1 MIAPSEAARLPWRR
15 PRREALLLALVA
27 LAALS
32 PLYPVNDG
40 QDVSRVCLARAL
52 VHLRVSADGCL
63 VAPLAVD
70 RSSYGGH
77 LYSDKA
83 PGMSV
88 IEAPVAAAVGIGPAP
103 TWPNESVRLW
113 VVRIFS
119 SGLAFILC
127 ALLVGRVSE
136 GLAPGYGGLSLVAFA
151 LGTLVAPLAAA
162 NFDHVPAGA
171 LGLSAFLLAWDR
183 RPGLAG
189 LLAGAA
195 LLTEYESG
203 VVLAVVAIYVALQ
216 GHRSI
221 GRYAAGVL
229 PGALLLAS
237 YDWLAFG
244 APWHLS
250 YRYLDNVYSARQ
262 TAGFFGIHVPSPHSV
277 WLILAGSEGLL
288 LVSPVV
294 LAGGYGL
301 VLLRR
306 THPLEAVA
314 CAGVV
319 AGFLVINS
327 GYFAPYG
334 GASPGPRFLVP
345 ALPFLALGLGP
356 AFARRCGA
364 VLALAALSVV
374 ASTAVMLTWTQDA
387 NYRETIWGEIARVP
401 VSLGNSRLAE
411 NLVRNVGHAA
421 GLSNGTAAVL
431 VLVLGLSALAV
442 AAASSGRSVRT

>member
-1 MIAPSEAARLPWRR
+1 MVAPPEPIRLPWRR

-27 LAALS
+27 LVALS

-52 VHLRVSADGCL
+52 VHLRLSADNCL

-83 PGMSV
+83 PGLSV
-88 IEAPVAAAVGIGPAP
+88 IEAPVAAAVGVGPAP

-113 VVRIFS
+113 AVRILS

-127 ALLVGRVSE
+127 ALLVGRVAE

-189 LLAGAA
+189 LLAGVA

-203 VVLAVVAIYVALQ
+203 VIVAVVAIYVALQ
-216 GHRSI
+216 GRRSI
-221 GRYAAGVL
+221 GRYAAGAL

-250 YRYLDNVYSARQ
+250 
-262 TAGFFGIHVPSPHSV
+262 
-277 WLILAGSEGLL
+277 
-288 LVSPVV
+288 
-294 LAGGYGL
+294 
-301 VLLRR
+301 
-306 THPLEAVA
+306 
-314 CAGVV
+314 
-319 AGFLVINS
+319 VIDS

-356 AFARRCGA
+356 AFSRRFRV

-374 ASTAVMLTWTQDA
+374 ATTAVMLTWTQDA

-401 VSLGNSRLAE
+401 VSLGRSRLAE
-411 NLVRNVGHAA
+411 NLVRNAAHTA
-421 GLSNGTAAVL
+421 GLNNGTAAVL